1 MGIGLKKFFDNKVMQ
16 FYKENYNILRTPD
29 FNDESRFLNSL
40 NNKIYLGNS
49 KYKICRFCGK
59 NNEQTKFSKIAHVFP
74 ESIGNH
80 ILFSNYECDLCN
92 QFFGDTIENDYAK
105 FFLLYHSILG
115 VNGKKGIPCFKYKVP
130 CNQRVDNCAKNCVE
144 FDFSVNQPMIRVCEN
159 VSTSE
164 INLTQNKL
172 EIKSKIGNYSPIGVY
187 KALVKMALT
196 VMPIEELGFFNK
208 TINWLL
214 EKEHRPI
221 RENCKLIVRY
231 KFIPGFNVNCSPF
244 YFLYKRKNTIFDK
257 PYLLFHLTYSCFSLL
272 IEVPRDNDN
281 FFSREFEKVPFP
293 EIPFYSNDESKWNL
307 TDDRHK
313 IQYHTLVLNFK
324 ELLEV

>member
-1 MGIGLKKFFDNKVMQ
+1 
-16 FYKENYNILRTPD
+16 
-29 FNDESRFLNSL
+29 
-40 NNKIYLGNS
+40 
-49 KYKICRFCGK
+49 
-59 NNEQTKFSKIAHVFP
+59 
-74 ESIGNH
+74 
-80 ILFSNYECDLCN
+80 
-92 QFFGDTIENDYAK
+92 
-105 FFLLYHSILG
+105 
-115 VNGKKGIPCFKYKVP
+115 
-130 CNQRVDNCAKNCVE
+130 
-144 FDFSVNQPMIRVCEN
+144 MIRVCEN

-244 YFLYKRKNTIFDK
+244 Y
-257 PYLLFHLTYSCFSLL
+257 
-272 IEVPRDNDN
+272 
-281 FFSREFEKVPFP
+281 
-293 EIPFYSNDESKWNL
+293 SNDESKWNL